1 MHKNQVFFIGGLLF
15 AIIVAIFALT
25 NDDAVT
31 IQLLFWKVNGSQAL
45 VIFLS
50 AALGAVVMALLGT
63 VRYVRK
69 LNENKRLRREI
80 ETLKKEIQFL
90 EAETPSGLK

>member
-1 MHKNQVFFIGGLLF
+1 MHKNQVFFIIGLLF
-15 AIIVAIFALT
+15 AIIVAVFALT
-25 NDDAVT
+25 NADAVT
-31 IQLLFWKVNGSQAL
+31 IQLLFWKVKGSQAL

-69 LNENKRLRREI
+69 LNENKRLRKEI
-80 ETLKKEIQFL
+80 ETLKKDIQFL
-90 EAETPSGLK
+90 EAEDSSRLK